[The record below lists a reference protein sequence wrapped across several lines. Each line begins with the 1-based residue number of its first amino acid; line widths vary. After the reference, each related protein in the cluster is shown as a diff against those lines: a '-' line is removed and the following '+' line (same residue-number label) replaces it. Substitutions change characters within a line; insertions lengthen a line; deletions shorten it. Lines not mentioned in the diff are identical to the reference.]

1 MGIISTE
8 SFKKIKNPSGFTLV
22 ELLVA
27 IAMFGIITALIV
39 SNYSRQSQT
48 STSQNQVV
56 EVQQNVRAALY
67 LLEREIRKAGYDPDE
82 NDNHGII
89 NAGNGLTNTAADA
102 LSFTYDDDTGA
113 EHTAT
118 INLFDSSIDT
128 SASIDEIQITANGP
142 PIAENIAN
150 NELNQPLFEYFDG
163 DGNSLGHSV
172 ATENLGDI
180 RMIQVTII
188 ARPDENERYLTKD
201 NRTLTSLI
209 KCRNLGL

>member
-8 SFKKIKNPSGFTLV
+8 SFKKIKDPSGFTLV

-67 LLEREIRKAGYDPDE
+67 ILEREIRKAGYDPDE

-89 NAGNGLTNTAADA
+89 NAGTGLTNTAADA

-118 INLFDSSIDT
+118 INLFDSSIDI
-128 SASIDEIQITANGP
+128 SASIDEIQITASGQ

-163 DGNSLGHSV
+163 DGNSMGNSV

-188 ARPDENERYLTKD
+188 ARPDENERCLPKD
-201 NRTLTSLI
+201 YRTLTSLI